1 MKFIKVISIICVL
14 IFSIYFS
21 VSKYQR
27 SSTGNINISIAKPI
41 LTVKILESDN
51 IIANSKKQV
60 LFKVS
65 NFNESNTGSD
75 VKLKYNMTIYISC
88 LSNIK
93 SIKLYKYY
101 GDTLNYVSIIQ
112 KGSSIILEEDQ
123 ILEAQN
129 LNEDIYSLEFDFS
142 ESSYFQNLD
151 ITVDVIASQMLWKE

>member
-1 MKFIKVISIICVL
+1 MKFIKVLSIICVL

-27 SSTGNINISIAKPI
+27 SSNGNINISIAKPI

-65 NFNESNTGSD
+65 NFNESNIDSD

-88 LSNIK
+88 LSNIN

-101 GDTLNYVSIIQ
+101 GDTLNYIPII
-112 KGSSIILEEDQ
+112 KEDLFIKLEEEQ
-123 ILEAQN
+123 ILEAGTS
-129 LNEDIYSLEFDFS
+129 NEDIYSLDIDLSDFS
-142 ESSYFQNLD
+142 YSQNLD
-151 ITVDVIASQMLWKE
+151 ITIDVIASQII

>member
-1 MKFIKVISIICVL
+1 MKFIKIFSIIFVL
-14 IFSIYFS
+14 TFSIYFS

-27 SSTGNINISIAKPI
+27 SSIGNINISIAKPI
-41 LTVKILESDN
+41 LEVQILESN
-51 IIANSKKQV
+51 KIIANSKKQV

-65 NFNESNTGSD
+65 NFTKSNTISD
-75 VKLKYNMTIYISC
+75 VKLKYNMIIYISC
-88 LSNIK
+88 LSDIK

-101 GDTLNYVSIIQ
+101 SSTLNYVSIIQ

-151 ITVDVIASQMLWKE
+151 ITVDVIASQML

>member
-1 MKFIKVISIICVL
+1 MKFIKIFSIIFVL
-14 IFSIYFS
+14 TFSIYFS

-27 SSTGNINISIAKPI
+27 SSIGNINISIAKPI
-41 LTVKILESDN
+41 LEVQILESN
-51 IIANSKKQV
+51 KIIANSKKQV

-65 NFNESNTGSD
+65 NFTKSNTISD
-75 VKLKYNMTIYISC
+75 VKLKYNMIIYISC
-88 LSNIK
+88 LSDIK

-101 GDTLNYVSIIQ
+101 SSTLNYVSIIQ